1 MREEKEIEV
10 ISIIGGWKKK
20 KYKDR
25 KRYKV
30 NRKIEVRVL
39 DDNKIYTPLKK
50 YTKYRKRS
58 LKTCQP
64 SPWGNS

>member
-39 DDNKIYTPLKK
+39 DDNKI
-50 YTKYRKRS
+50 
-58 LKTCQP
+58 
-64 SPWGNS
+64 